1 MEYNMALEN
10 FLAFLDTNTLVNL
23 NKISEDS
30 DEGFSNRL
38 KTQKYVYLAKYFGL
52 DFGYNYGMHLHG
64 PYSRGLTGDYYR
76 LGSSASNS
84 TSTLDSTFDSEK
96 FLRVLKDKDENWLE
110 IAATILHKRGTIEEG
125 SLLEYVSWIKCEHT
139 GEFIDSVYSDLKET
153 ILQ

>member
-1 MEYNMALEN
+1 MTLAN

-23 NKISEDS
+23 NKIAEDS

-52 DFGYNYGMHLHG
+52 DFKYNYGMHLHG
-64 PYSRGLTGDYYR
+64 PYSRRLTGDYYQ
-76 LGSSASNS
+76 LGSSAADS
-84 TSTLDSTFDSEK
+84 TGTLDSIFNSER
-96 FLRVLKDKDENWLE
+96 FLEVLKDKDENWLE
-110 IAATILHKRGTIEEG
+110 IAATILHKRGTVEED

-139 GEFIDSVYSDLKET
+139 GEFIDRVYSDLKET

>member
-1 MEYNMALEN
+1 MSLGN
-10 FLAFLDTNTLVNL
+10 FLAFLDSNTLVDL
-23 NKISEDS
+23 NKITDDG

-64 PYSRGLTGDYYR
+64 PYSRSLTGDYYR
-76 LGSSASNS
+76 LGSSASNNS
-84 TSTLDSTFDSEK
+84 DTLDPTFDSEK
-96 FLRVLKDKDENWLE
+96 FLDTLKDKDENWLE
-110 IAATILHKRGTIEEG
+110 IASTILHKKDTVDED

-139 GEFIDSVYSDLKET
+139 GDFIDSVYADLKQT